1 MDIKN
6 PAYRGLDPESIIHL
20 LQNDLMYA
28 ERRIREAP
36 FWGEKKAAE
45 EKAAERELRSE
56 MASCLGRV
64 AAVRAQAEA
73 KVRDLQLRLE
83 KPPLVA
89 HSSALG
95 EQLAQAEPKSVLVT
109 NSHRCG
115 TQPAVRSPAE
125 FGLRESTVRFTR
137 TGGQTTPESGS
148 DGDASSDVAVVRRPW
163 AYSRLTRGHL
173 FRTTTTGNGKHGQ
186 WKDRGI

>member
-1 MDIKN
+1 MDISN
-6 PAYRGLDPESIIHL
+6 PAYRDLDPESVIHL

-28 ERRIREAP
+28 ERRPREAP
-36 FWGEKKAAE
+36 FWAEKKAAE

-89 HSSALG
+89 HSSGLR
-95 EQLAQAEPKSVLVT
+95 EQPAQAEPKSVLVI

-115 TQPAVRSPAE
+115 AQLAVPSSLACVSIRCVSPVLE
-125 FGLRESTVRFTR
+125 
-137 TGGQTTPESGS
+137 GQTTP
-148 DGDASSDVAVVRRPW
+148 
-163 AYSRLTRGHL
+163 
-173 FRTTTTGNGKHGQ
+173 
-186 WKDRGI
+186 